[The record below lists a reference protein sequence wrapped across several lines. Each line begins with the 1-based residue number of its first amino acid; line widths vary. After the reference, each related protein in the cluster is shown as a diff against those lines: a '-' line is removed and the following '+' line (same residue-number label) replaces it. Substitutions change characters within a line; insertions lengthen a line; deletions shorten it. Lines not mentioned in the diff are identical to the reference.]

1 MLDIAF
7 IEIGDQTVSV
17 SSLEISIKVNQVSRN
32 EWMKSKHTPFD

>member
-7 IEIGDQTVSV
+7 IEIADKTVL